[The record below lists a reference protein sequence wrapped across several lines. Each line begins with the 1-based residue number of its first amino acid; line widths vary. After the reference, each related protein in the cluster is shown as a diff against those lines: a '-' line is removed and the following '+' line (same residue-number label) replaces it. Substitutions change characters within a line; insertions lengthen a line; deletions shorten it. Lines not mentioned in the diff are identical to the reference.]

1 MKQFIVSSVLAIL
14 LLSACAPVPTPPPTA
29 TVAPP
34 TATDLPITPFPT
46 DTPGVTPTD
55 EPGDPIEPFPDAPL
69 CANAIADHD
78 YNVFHTVWDSAQGC
92 RYDHEHGTYPFTDE
106 VAEAFPG
113 FDLSALIGGVSVGHT
128 NPSSPLENTHKH
140 GGLKWDVNLTSATGC
155 TGREGVPTGVDAAV
169 IQYHGFGDYSIE
181 FEARLHSAVGL
192 LRQCRT
198 DDPTDYGYIFAN
210 QLQDYGQRTSPYQGT
225 VLQYPD
231 TPLPAYA
238 SPREPYFT
246 VDCFGPEPKCDR
258 YPTYASFVAG
268 QRRANTTWISEPVNI
283 DSGSELFALLFRAR
297 DIYQVL
303 DSGDLTYPFTF
314 RWLCSEDGGLTF
326 SPVPG
331 CKYNNSTTTVHE
343 IVGEIPV
350 AWDNLEG
357 FDMDPRVGRIT
368 AEGFVTRFGDLNQSC
383 TAPGPDCHPI
393 KLVSA
398 FTGRYGKAFG
408 TSILGNA
415 FDPPNTPERDIY
427 FCGGQVCNELDAG
440 AVPSGWIGPSN

>member
-1 MKQFIVSSVLAIL
+1 MRRILVVLLFLVVA
-14 LLSACAPVPTPPPTA
+14 ACAPAPTA

-34 TATDLPITPFPT
+34 T
-46 DTPGVTPTD
+46 DTPVAPTVAPTETPTV
-55 EPGDPIEPFPDAPL
+55 EPTQGAPIEPFPDAPL
-69 CANAIADHD
+69 CPNAIADHD
-78 YNVFHTVWDSAQGC
+78 YGMFHTLWDSAQGC
-92 RYDHEHGTYPFTDE
+92 RHDHEHGTFPFTDE
-106 VAEAFPG
+106 VAAAFPG
-113 FDLSALIGGVSVGHT
+113 FDLRALIGGVGVGHT
-128 NPSSPLENTHKH
+128 NPSSPLENTDKH
-140 GGLKWDVNLTSATGC
+140 GGLKWDINLASATGC
-155 TGREGVPTGVDAAV
+155 NGREGVPTGVDAAV

-198 DDPTDYGYIFAN
+198 GDPTDYGYVFVN

-225 VLQYPD
+225 ILPYPD
-231 TPLPAYA
+231 TPLPVFEAA
-238 SPREPYFT
+238 REPYFT
-246 VDCFGPEPKCDR
+246 VECFGPEPKCNR
-258 YPTYASFVAG
+258 YPTYSSFVAA
-268 QRRANTTWISEPVNI
+268 QPRANTTWISEPVNI
-283 DSGSELFALLFRAR
+283 ESGSELFALLFRAR

-303 DSGDLTYPFTF
+303 DSGDLVYPFTF
-314 RWLCSEDGGLTF
+314 LWLCSEDGGLTF
-326 SPVPG
+326 APVTG

-343 IVGEIPV
+343 IVGEIPA

-357 FDMDPRVGRIT
+357 FDTDPRVGRIT

-427 FCGGQVCNELDAG
+427 FCGGQVCGELDAG
-440 AVPSGWIGPSN
+440 AVSSGWIGPRN